1 MLDSPVKQQ
10 RHQTTGP
17 HEWVFGWISAPPG
30 CDGERRVCN
39 ASARVQSVSGA
50 AQSTGLPSQSP
61 LDVVWLE
68 NSEERR
74 KRSVES
80 TDIAEMTP
88 EILSALRNIHKK
100 VEENTRA
107 QRHNRRNSD
116 LSVVIYRKREG
127 IWFSSSFRWLIQRLW
142 ENAPSK
148 LRPAQ
153 HKIEQHPQI
162 HQHIKQLYIASL
174 HIS

>member
-1 MLDSPVKQQ
+1 
-10 RHQTTGP
+10 
-17 HEWVFGWISAPPG
+17 
-30 CDGERRVCN
+30 
-39 ASARVQSVSGA
+39 VSGA

-127 IWFSSSFRWLIQRLW
+127 IWFSSSFR
-142 ENAPSK
+142 
-148 LRPAQ
+148 
-153 HKIEQHPQI
+153 
-162 HQHIKQLYIASL
+162 
-174 HIS
+174 